1 MPSQPAFESLP
12 ACARN
17 LRCDIISMISE
28 AGSRHPGGSPSI
40 ADMIPYLRRVGL
52 RDTFARSGRGY
63 RQPFAHF
70 HIDAAEIVRKAE
82 GVLALKHSLAHDKL

>member
-1 MPSQPAFESLP
+1 
-12 ACARN
+12 
-17 LRCDIISMISE
+17 
-28 AGSRHPGGSPSI
+28 
-40 ADMIPYLRRVGL
+40 MIPYLRRVGL

-63 RQPFAHF
+63 RQLFAHF